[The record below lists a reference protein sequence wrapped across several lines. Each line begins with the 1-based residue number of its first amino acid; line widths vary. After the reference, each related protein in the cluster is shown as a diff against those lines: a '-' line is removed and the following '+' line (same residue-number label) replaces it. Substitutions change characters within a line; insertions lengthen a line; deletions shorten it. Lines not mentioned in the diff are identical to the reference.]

1 MNIQQLISSQTTFF
15 HSQNTKSLQFRVE
28 QLKKLKRLLKEN
40 ENELHEAIYKDF
52 KRSAFENQLTELTLI
67 YHEINFAIKN
77 LYRWAKKERVGTD
90 ILNFPAKSY
99 IIKEPL
105 GVTLVIGAWNFP
117 YGLSIIP
124 AVASLAAGNTVIIK
138 PSEIP
143 ANTSRVLA
151 QLINSNFDSNY
162 LHVVEGG
169 IPETT
174 ELLNQRF
181 DKIFFTGSTKV
192 GKIVYQAAAKNLTPV
207 TLELG
212 GKTPTF
218 FHKDANLAIGVKR
231 MVWAKFLNSGQICIC
246 PDYVLV
252 HKDIV
257 EKFLKTLVTEIEKHQ
272 YAFDKGNYVQIINDR
287 NMQRLLSLLKNDS
300 IYYGGSYSEDD
311 RYLAPTILYPVSL
324 EDPVMQEE
332 IFGPILPIIT
342 YETIDEAIAI
352 TKQLEKPLSCY
363 IYTNNKKVKKRIL
376 DEVSFGAGCVNESIM
391 HFANNGLPFGGVGE
405 SGFGSYHGKFGFDTF
420 SHHKG
425 VLEKPTWMEL
435 NIKYYNYTESKL
447 KLIKKLI
454 LSGLKLS

>member
-1 MNIQQLISSQTTFF
+1 MMVHQLISLQRDFFQSQE
-15 HSQNTKSLQFRVE
+15 TKSLNFRIE
-28 QLKKLKRLLKEN
+28 QLKKLKHVLKDNEQRL
-40 ENELHEAIYKDF
+40 HDAIYKDF

-105 GVTLVIGAWNFP
+105 GVTLIIGAWNFP

-124 AVASLAAGNTVIIK
+124 AIASLAAGNTVIIK

-143 ANTSRVLA
+143 ANTSHILA
-151 QLINSNFDSNY
+151 ELINNNFESGY

-192 GKIVYQAAAKNLTPV
+192 GKIVYQAAAKHLTPV

-218 FHKDANLAIGVKR
+218 FHSDANLTIGIKR

-252 HKDIV
+252 HKDIIDRFL
-257 EKFLKTLVTEIEKHQ
+257 EKLIAEIEKHQ
-272 YAFDKGNYVQIINDR
+272 YAFEKGNYVQIINTR
-287 NMQRLLSLLKNDS
+287 NMKRLLALIKKDS
-300 IYYGGSYSEDD
+300 IYYGGNFSEAE
-311 RYLAPTILYPVSL
+311 RYIEPTVLYPVRM
-324 EDPVMQEE
+324 DDAVMQEE

-342 YETIDEAIAI
+342 YQTLDEAIAI

-363 IYTNNKKVKKRIL
+363 IYTNSRKVKEQIL
-376 DEVSFGAGCVNESIM
+376 NEVSFGAGCVNESIM

-425 VLEKPTWMEL
+425 VLEKPTWLEF
-435 NIKYYNYTESKL
+435 NIKYYKYTQSKL
-447 KLIKKLI
+447 KIIKQLI